1 MGGLVAQ
8 TGEDLQATMSEFAGM
23 VFYKM
28 TGSGNDFVMLDGRHV
43 DTSTLTTEWIS
54 RTCDRR
60 IGVGSDGLVVISP
73 VDARRVRMEY
83 FNSDGSYAPMCGN
96 AALCS
101 SRLAA
106 YLEIGQPEDITLVTG
121 AGEVRTRCVGPA
133 HFAELCLPPFKL
145 PAPLPIE
152 PEQGELR
159 FFLGRVGVPHLVVL
173 TEDVDAVDVE
183 GRGRVLRH
191 DPVLGPEGA
200 NVSFASPPM
209 EGGEG
214 PWRIRTYEKGIEEET
229 LACATGTVAAAVVLH
244 QEGIRA
250 LPSEW
255 VTRLGY
261 RLSVAGM
268 IEGENAVEAWIAGEG
283 RLVYTGILK

>member
-8 TGEDLQATMSEFAGM
+8 TREDLQAPMSDLAGM

-43 DTSTLTTEWIS
+43 DSATLTTEWIAQ
-54 RTCDRR
+54 TCDRR
-60 IGVGSDGLVVISP
+60 IGVGSDGLVIVSP

-133 HFAELCLPPFKL
+133 HFAELCLPSFTL
-145 PAPLPIE
+145 PVRMPIE
-152 PEQGELR
+152 PEPGESS

-173 TEDVDAVDVE
+173 TRDVDGIDVE
-183 GRGRVLRH
+183 SRGRVLRH

-200 NVSFASPPM
+200 NVSFVSPPV
-209 EGGEG
+209 EGEG

-229 LACATGTVAAAVVLH
+229 LACATGTVAAAFILH
-244 QEGIRA
+244 HEGIRR

-268 IEGENAVEAWIAGEG
+268 TEGEKAVEAWIAGEG

>member
-1 MGGLVAQ
+1 VGGLVAPA
-8 TGEDLQATMSEFAGM
+8 GEDLQETMSELTGM

-43 DTSTLTTEWIS
+43 ESASLTSEWIAQ
-54 RTCDRR
+54 TCDRR
-60 IGVGSDGLVVISP
+60 IGVGSDGLVVVSP

-96 AALCS
+96 AALCT

-106 YLEIGQPEDITLVTG
+106 YLEMGQPEDITLVTG
-121 AGEVRTRCVGPA
+121 AGEVRTRCVGPG

-145 PAPLPIE
+145 PVRMPIE
-152 PEQGELR
+152 PEPGESSHH
-159 FFLGRVGVPHLVVL
+159 LGRVGVPHLVVL
-173 TEDVDAVDVE
+173 TEDVDAVDVFS
-183 GRGRVLRH
+183 RGRALRH

-200 NVSFASPPM
+200 NVSFLSPP
-209 EGGEG
+209 ENGDG

-229 LACATGTVAAAVVLH
+229 FACATGTVAAAFVLKA
-244 QEGIRA
+244 EGIRE

-268 IEGENAVEAWIAGEG
+268 TEGDQAVEAWIAGEG